1 MAVTISIP
9 TVLRAQTDGQAN
21 VEVDG
26 ATVGAVF
33 DEVISRFPG
42 LKANLVGDDGGLHKF
57 VNVFVDDEDIR
68 YLDGLDTKLD
78 DGASIAILPAV
89 AGGA

>member
-21 VEVDG
+21 VSVGG
-26 ATVGAVF
+26 ATLGEAV
-33 DEVISRFPG
+33 DEIVTRYPG
-42 LKANLVGDDGGLHKF
+42 LRANLLGDDGGLHKF

-68 YLDGLDTKLD
+68 YLDGLDTKLV
-78 DGASIAILPAV
+78 DGATVAILPAV